1 MSKVKRFILI
11 LFFMCCVND
20 LCVYT
25 QQMALSNN
33 NVTDF
38 TAFTT
43 RFTSGLVIVNAGFTF
58 LSIVSFI
65 AFLKYFFSDNN
76 F

>member
-1 MSKVKRFILI
+1 
-11 LFFMCCVND
+11 
-20 LCVYT
+20 
-25 QQMALSNN
+25 MALNDN
-33 NVTDF
+33 NVTGF

-65 AFLKYFFSDNN
+65 AFLKYFFSDNK